1 MKKYIEIKIEN
12 STILFQEDQL
22 KLYKKISD
30 IIKGND
36 TYHLLTVNEIIRKKQ
51 MTTSY
56 NNEIKQGEKS
66 E

>member
-36 TYHLLTVNEIIRKKQ
+36 TYHLLTVSEIIRKNK
-51 MTTSY
+51 
-56 NNEIKQGEKS
+56 
-66 E
+66 